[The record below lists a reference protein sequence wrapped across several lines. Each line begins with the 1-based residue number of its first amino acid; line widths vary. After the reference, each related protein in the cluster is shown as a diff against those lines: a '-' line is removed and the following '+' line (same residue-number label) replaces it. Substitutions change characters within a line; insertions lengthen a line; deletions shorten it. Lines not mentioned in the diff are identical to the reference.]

1 MTGRNF
7 LFIFASEKLR
17 SWVSQIC
24 QLDKCCV
31 IIGYFNCNLT
41 DASLLCTSALS
52 GFFYLIF
59 DWLKFLP
66 KNLDYTDTHYS
77 SNVSNLD
84 HVVSSVNLQVS
95 SVHVVTDFQLSDHLQ
110 YLHLFLV
117 FLLSLRPNPQ
127 PHQPQAQFY
136 RDWKNLQG
144 DLFEKVTNF
153 VVHKTHVPFQLLMR
167 SPLTDANKILVLLD
181 IT

>member
-7 LFIFASEKLR
+7 LFIFACEKLG
-17 SWVSQIC
+17 SWVSQIR
-24 QLDKCCV
+24 QLDKFCV

-52 GFFYLIF
+52 GVVDLIF

-66 KNLDYTDTHYS
+66 KNLDYTYTHHS
-77 SNVSNLD
+77 RNVSNLD
-84 HVVSSVNLQVS
+84 HVVSSVNLVVS
-95 SVHVVTDFQLSDHLQ
+95 PVHVVTDFQLSYHLPISAS
-110 YLHLFLV
+110 FSC
-117 FLLSLRPNPQ
+117 LSAQSAPNPQ
-127 PHQPQAQFY
+127 PHQPQGQFY

-144 DLFEKVTNF
+144 DLFETVTNS

-167 SPLTDANKILVLLD
+167 NPLTDANKILVLLD